1 MKWKRLLVV
10 IVFCLMFGTM
20 VGAVLGY
27 VVGRF
32 AEEFSHRGQ
41 SWIDELGVGT
51 AYGAGLG
58 LGIGGLLALF
68 TAIRWIRKAGHRGP
82 T

>member
-1 MKWKRLLVV
+1 MKRLVVV
-10 IVFCLMFGTM
+10 IVFCLTFGTM

-27 VVGRF
+27 IVGRF
-32 AEEFSHRGQ
+32 TEEFSHRGQ

-58 LGIGGLLALF
+58 LAAGGLLAVL
-68 TAIRWIRKAGHRGP
+68 TAARLISKAGRRGRP
-82 T
+82 